1 MPYSKPLNLLDLS
14 FVLMETRQTPMHVA
28 GLQTFVPPP
37 DAPRDYPRQVYEYLR
52 SFPVTAPPFNYRL
65 RGTGPGRLL
74 PAFEEVEKVDLDYH
88 LRHSALPYP
97 GGEREL
103 GVLVSRLHSN
113 PMDLDRPLWEIHLIE
128 GLHGGRFALYG
139 KLHHSLADGVSGV
152 GLLNFS
158 SDPESSETPPVWAAD
173 RPRKQRSGA
182 GGHGAFGVLPS
193 ALLAQAKALPSLL
206 QGLAGSAKAAIG
218 LKDNPDFTSLAETP
232 RTIFNANV
240 TPQRRVATQA
250 TSLARMKAIGAA
262 AGGSVNDVLLA
273 ACAGAL
279 RRYLIEI
286 DKLPRKSLVCSVPVA
301 LARDAGEAGGN
312 AISFANVRLGTDVED
327 VRERFEV
334 IRRSSVAGREYLK
347 QMTQT
352 ALIDYTVLISSPQ
365 MLTRVP
371 GIGARVPPIYNV
383 IISNVPG
390 PRSKLYFL
398 GAEMEAYYPISALA
412 HGQALNVTVMSY
424 AGGLYFGFTACPDRV
439 PSVQRLAVYTGE
451 ALDELEAAFAS
462 EAAPAKPAA
471 KQKAGRR
478 DSTASGRRVKTVA
491 RSTGTGKA
499 VKTPK
504 SRKTAKAAKRSGTDG
519 ASPAVRARRRATASS

>member
-1 MPYSKPLNLLDLS
+1 MAYSKPLNLLDLS

-37 DAPRDYPRQVYEYLR
+37 DAPRDYPRKVFEYLR
-52 SFPVTAPPFNYRL
+52 GFPVTAPPFNYRL
-65 RGTGPGRLL
+65 RGLGVGRLL

-113 PMDLDRPLWEIHLIE
+113 AMDLDRPLWEIHLIE
-128 GLHGGRFALYG
+128 GLHGGRFAMYG

-158 SDPESSETPPVWAAD
+158 EDPTQSRTPPIWAQERKR
-173 RPRKQRSGA
+173 RPRGA
-182 GGHGAFGVLPS
+182 AGRYDAFGVLRA
-193 ALLAQAKALPSLL
+193 ALMNQARAMPSLL
-206 QGLAGSAKAAIG
+206 RGLAGSASAAMG
-218 LKDNPDFTSLAETP
+218 FRSDPDFASLAETP
-232 RTIFNANV
+232 RTILNRNV

-250 TSLARMKAIGAA
+250 TSLARMKAIGEA

-273 ACAGAL
+273 ACSGAL
-279 RRYLIEI
+279 RRYLAEL
-286 DKLPRKSLVCSVPVA
+286 DALPRKSLIASVPVA
-301 LARDAGEAGGN
+301 LPRDAGQAGGN

-327 VRERFEV
+327 VRERFDL
-334 IRRSSVAGREYLK
+334 IKRSSVAGRAYLK
-347 QMTQT
+347 QMSDT

-365 MLTRVP
+365 MLTRLP

-390 PRSKLYFL
+390 PRSRLYFL

-412 HGQALNVTVMSY
+412 HGQALNITVMSY
-424 AGGLYFGFTACPDRV
+424 AGGLYFGFTACHDRV

-451 ALDELEAAFAS
+451 ALDELEAVFVKR
-462 EAAPAKPAA
+462 AKRP
-471 KQKAGRR
+471 
-478 DSTASGRRVKTVA
+478 
-491 RSTGTGKA
+491 
-499 VKTPK
+499 
-504 SRKTAKAAKRSGTDG
+504 AKAA
-519 ASPAVRARRRATASS
+519 ARRRAAPRGKPVKAAAARKAAVAAGVPRSRQRPRPA

>member
-1 MPYSKPLNLLDLS
+1 MSEFKPLNLLDLS

-37 DAPRDYPRQVYEYLR
+37 DAPRDFARQLFEYLR
-52 SFPVTAPPFNYRL
+52 SFPVTAAPFTYRL
-65 RGTGPGRLL
+65 RNLGPGALL
-74 PAFEEVEKVDLDYH
+74 PAFEVVDRVDLDYH

-113 PMDLDRPLWEIHLIE
+113 PMDMDRPLWEVHLIE
-128 GLHGGRFALYG
+128 GLHGGRFALYA

-158 SDPESSETPPVWAAD
+158 ENPESSRTPPIWAAD
-173 RPRKQRSGA
+173 RPRRPRSSA
-182 GGHGAFGVLPS
+182 AQYGAFGVLPA
-193 ALLAQAKALPSLL
+193 ALLKQVRALPSLL

-218 LKDNPDFTSLAETP
+218 LKFDPDFTSLAEAP
-232 RTIFNANV
+232 RTILNSNI

-250 TSLARMKAIGAA
+250 TTLDRMKAIGEA
-262 AGGSVNDVLLA
+262 AGGSINDVLLA
-273 ACAGAL
+273 ACSGAL
-279 RRYLIEI
+279 RRYLAEI
-286 DKLPRKSLVCSVPVA
+286 GKLPRKSLIASIPVA
-301 LARDAGEAGGN
+301 LPRDAAEAGGN
-312 AISFANVRLGTDVED
+312 AISFANVRLGTDLED

-334 IRRSSVAGREYLK
+334 IRRSSVAGRAYLK
-347 QMTQT
+347 QMSTA

-383 IISNVPG
+383 IVSNVPG
-390 PRSKLYFL
+390 PRAKLYFL

-412 HGQALNVTVMSY
+412 HGQALNITVMSY

-439 PSVQRLAVYTGE
+439 PSVQRVAVYTGD
-451 ALDELEAAFAS
+451 ALDELEAVFVKGAQPR
-462 EAAPAKPAA
+462 AARTVRTKSSKRRAKAPVRRAPKSGATKKRAA
-471 KQKAGRR
+471 KQPA
-478 DSTASGRRVKTVA
+478 A
-491 RSTGTGKA
+491 RA
-499 VKTPK
+499 
-504 SRKTAKAAKRSGTDG
+504 AKARAK
-519 ASPAVRARRRATASS
+519 AR